1 LKVKSSDDA
10 ILLLNYTND
19 HNTFYFVT
27 APCNTLTSQ
36 VTYPTGSNPYSVV
49 AADVN
54 GDGKPDIV
62 VANSYSND
70 TGVLLNT
77 GNGTFAAQVTYPT
90 GASPYSVAAADV
102 NGDGKLDI
110 IVANSNPNNVGILLS
125 ICICNG
131 TFAAQVTTITGSNPY
146 SVAAADVNGDGNL
159 DIIVANRVGNNVG
172 VLINKCN

>member
-90 GASPYSVAAADV
+90 GTSLNSENTSYSAMLNIAESIPPMESIPPIPELHPTQFHA
-102 NGDGKLDI
+102 I
-110 IVANSNPNNVGILLS
+110 PESLL
-125 ICICNG
+125 
-131 TFAAQVTTITGSNPY
+131 
-146 SVAAADVNGDGNL
+146 
-159 DIIVANRVGNNVG
+159 
-172 VLINKCN
+172 

>member
-10 ILLLNYTND
+10 VLLLNYTND

-77 GNGTFAAQVTYPT
+77 GHGTFAAE
-90 GASPYSVAAADV
+90 
-102 NGDGKLDI
+102 
-110 IVANSNPNNVGILLS
+110 
-125 ICICNG
+125 
-131 TFAAQVTTITGSNPY
+131 VTTITGSNPY